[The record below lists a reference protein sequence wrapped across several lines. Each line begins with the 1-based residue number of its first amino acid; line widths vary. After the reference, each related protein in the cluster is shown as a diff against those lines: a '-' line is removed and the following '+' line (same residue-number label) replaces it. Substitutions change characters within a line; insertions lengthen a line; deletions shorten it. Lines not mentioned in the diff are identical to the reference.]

1 MENSYVDIGTQRV
14 LEHTTTPDNSF
25 WLLKKTGRNQAL
37 DPAFTFF
44 LLITRK

>member
-14 LEHTTTPDNSF
+14 LEHTTIPVNSF
-25 WLLKKTGRNQAL
+25 RLLKKAGRDQAL
-37 DPAFTFF
+37 EPVFTFF